1 MASGDDDSEDLT
13 GGTHEAREC
22 MACRGTGRVIS
33 NLGGTPNTVDCPWCA
48 GTGMRSPDVDA
59 QAGWP
64 ANEVPIAPEDK
75 PEPPEAASAAKSDKS
90 GEAKPPA
97 A

>member
-13 GGTHEAREC
+13 SGTIEAREC
-22 MACRGTGRVIS
+22 MACRGTGQVIS
-33 NLGGTPNTVDCPWCA
+33 NLGGTPSTVDCPWCG

-59 QAGWP
+59 QSRWP
-64 ANEVPIAPEDK
+64 ANEVPPP
-75 PEPPEAASAAKSDKS
+75 PEPKGEKDEAAPKDPGA
-90 GEAKPPA
+90 EAESPA